1 MSAAARCPQPL
12 FARTAVGSIDTVVIG
27 AGHAGLAMSYWLT
40 RRGIEHVVLE
50 RGEIANSW
58 KRERWD
64 SLRLLTP
71 NFHSRLPGFDYF
83 VDRVGVD
90 PDGFMT
96 LPDVI
101 GFIESY
107 AAYAAAPV
115 HTSTTVTSVCPAG
128 GGYRVITDRGEWRC
142 RAVVVAS
149 GACNLPAIP
158 AIASDV
164 SDSIATITAAE
175 YRNPS
180 LLAEGGVLVVGA
192 SATGVQLAEE
202 IHRSG
207 RAVTLSVGEHVR
219 MPRRYR
225 GRDIHWWMD
234 AAGVLDE
241 RYDAVDDI
249 LRVRNVPSAQ
259 LAGTAARNTLDLNS
273 LRDAGVRCV
282 GRMVGLAN
290 GHVQFS
296 GALRNHCAMA
306 DLKLGRLLD
315 RFDSWATQTGI
326 ADKVGAVE
334 RLEPTRVDANPA
346 LSIDLER
353 GEIRTIVWATGY
365 RPDYRWLDVPVLDR
379 KGRLLHEGGIVA
391 APGMYV
397 LGLPFMRRRK
407 SSFIHGVGDDARDLS
422 GHLEKY
428 LGGSRHTRTRQAAA
442 ILVASDQILD
452 CKGSRT

>member
-1 MSAAARCPQPL
+1 L
-12 FARTAVGSIDTVVIG
+12 VRTGVGFIDTVVIG
-27 AGHAGLAMSYWLT
+27 AGHAGLAMSYCLT

-115 HTSTTVTSVCPAG
+115 HTSTTVTSVCRAG
-128 GGYRVITDRGEWRC
+128 NGYRVITDRGEWRC
-142 RAVVVAS
+142 RAVVLAS

-158 AIASDV
+158 ALANEV
-164 SDSIATITAAE
+164 PDSVATITAAE

-207 RAVTLSVGEHVR
+207 RAVTLSIGEHVR

-234 AAGVLDE
+234 AAGLLDE
-241 RYDAVDDI
+241 RFDTSDDI
-249 LRVRNVPSAQ
+249 TRARNVPSAQ
-259 LAGTAARNTLDLNS
+259 LAGSVARSTLDLNR

-282 GRMVGLAN
+282 GRMAGLVN

-315 RFDSWATQTGI
+315 RFDSWATQNGI
-326 ADKVGAVE
+326 AGVIGAAE
-334 RLEPTRVDANPA
+334 RLEPTRVDDNPA
-346 LSIDLER
+346 LSIDLKR

-379 KGRLLHEGGIVA
+379 KGRLRHEGGVVA

-422 GHLEKY
+422 EHLEEY
-428 LGGSRHTRTRQAAA
+428 LGGCEERSISLAAESR
-442 ILVASDQILD
+442 
-452 CKGSRT
+452 